1 MAPDIR
7 HALIRRTAL
16 ALALLLLASAAV
28 RAAPAPLVIDGLQIA
43 DGATYDA
50 AKREGSLMMY
60 STYETTSLRAI
71 VNQFTADTGIKV
83 ETLRLTTEPMFVRV
97 TAEFTA
103 HRLAADWVDTSD
115 LTLTAKL
122 ADQGVFRPYRTPS
135 IDALEP
141 VLHDAGGRWYSIIRG
156 IMATAY
162 NSAVVKP
169 EDAPK
174 TWNDMLDP
182 KWKGKI
188 GMPNIEAGGTAYSMF
203 FFLRQRYGL
212 AYWEKLATQ
221 NVRIEPSAAPVLT
234 DLSRGETSVALQG
247 VDSTMAG
254 IGQGAPVK
262 PVLPPEGVPAYTV
275 SGGISVMAPHPHAA
289 EVFMNWI
296 TSKRGS
302 AAVAVRAYGITR
314 DAPAPTIAGLA
325 FPPERKLYNIR
336 PADYQSTR
344 ATYTRDWHRLFGA
357 N

>member
-1 MAPDIR
+1 MAPDLR
-7 HALIRRTAL
+7 LALMRRGAL
-16 ALALLLLASAAV
+16 ALAALLLTVTAV
-28 RAAPAPLVIDGLQIA
+28 RAAPAPLAIDGVQIA

-50 AKREGSLMMY
+50 AKREGTLLMY

-83 ETLRLTTEPMFVRV
+83 ETLRIISEPMFQRV
-97 TAEFTA
+97 SAEFAA

-115 LTLTAKL
+115 LTLTGKL
-122 ADQGVFRPYRTPS
+122 ADLGVFRAYRTPS
-135 IDALEP
+135 IGALEP
-141 VLHDAGGRWYSIIRG
+141 VLHDPDARWYSIIRG

-174 TWNDMLDP
+174 TWTDMLDP

-188 GMPNIEAGGTAYSMF
+188 GMPNIEAGGTAYSMY

-212 AYWEKLATQ
+212 AYWQKLAAQ

-247 VDSTMAG
+247 IDSTLAG
-254 IGQGAPVK
+254 IGQGAPLK

-275 SGGISVMAPHPHAA
+275 SGGITAGAPHPHAA
-289 EVFMNWI
+289 ELFLDWI
-296 TSKRGS
+296 TSKRG
-302 AAVAVRAYGITR
+302 ATAVSVRAYGITR
-314 DAPAPTIAGLA
+314 DAPAPAIAGLA
-325 FPPERKLYNIR
+325 FPPERNLYNIR
-336 PADYQSTR
+336 PSDYQNTR
-344 ATYTRDWHRLFGA
+344 ATYTSDWHRLFGA
-357 N
+357 H

>member
-7 HALIRRTAL
+7 HALIRRAAL
-16 ALALLLLASAAV
+16 VFATMLLASAAV
-28 RAAPAPLVIDGLQIA
+28 RAAPAPLVIDGIQIA

-50 AKREGSLMMY
+50 AKREGTLLMY

-83 ETLRLTTEPMFVRV
+83 DTLRLTTEPMFGRV
-97 TAEFTA
+97 SAEFATR
-103 HRLAADWVDTSD
+103 RLAADWVDTSD

-122 ADQGVFRPYRTPS
+122 AALGVFRAYRTPS

-141 VLHDAGGRWYSIIRG
+141 VLHDPDGRWYSIIRG

-162 NSAVVKP
+162 NSAIVAP
-169 EDAPK
+169 ADAPK

-188 GMPNIEAGGTAYSMF
+188 GMPNIEAGGTAYSMY

-212 AYWEKLATQ
+212 AYWEKLAAQ

-247 VDSTMAG
+247 LDSTLAG

-275 SGGISVMAPHPHAA
+275 SGGITVTAPHPHAA
-289 EVFMNWI
+289 EVFLNWI

-314 DAPAPTIAGLA
+314 DAPAPAIAGLT
-325 FPPERKLYNIR
+325 FPPERGLYNIR
-336 PADYQSTR
+336 PADYQNTR
-344 ATYTRDWHRLFGA
+344 AAYTRDWHRLFGA